1 MNQRKGAVAI
11 LMCHFRSIPGIA
23 FEALLCVAFQGEEGD
38 QGELGEVGAQGP
50 PVKYFSVL
58 RCMIP
63 VVTGGYHYFC
73 SLGEDMQ
80 KYFCKIHSFFTF
92 YIKYSICQGTYRFV
106 KSMLFGIFMQ
116 KLSLRDNTCHSHVS
130 AIDSNISAILY
141 DLCSEL
147 GSEPQSVR
155 EPL

>member
-1 MNQRKGAVAI
+1 
-11 LMCHFRSIPGIA
+11 
-23 FEALLCVAFQGEEGD
+23 
-38 QGELGEVGAQGP
+38 
-50 PVKYFSVL
+50 
-58 RCMIP
+58 
-63 VVTGGYHYFC
+63 
-73 SLGEDMQ
+73 MQ

-116 KLSLRDNTCHSHVS
+116 KLSLRDNTCHSLVS

>member
-1 MNQRKGAVAI
+1 
-11 LMCHFRSIPGIA
+11 
-23 FEALLCVAFQGEEGD
+23 
-38 QGELGEVGAQGP
+38 
-50 PVKYFSVL
+50 
-58 RCMIP
+58 MIP

-73 SLGEDMQ
+73 SLGEDTQ

-92 YIKYSICQGTYRFV
+92 V
-106 KSMLFGIFMQ
+106 KNMLFGIFMQ

-130 AIDSNISAILY
+130 AIDPNISGILF

-147 GSEPQSVR
+147 VSEPKSVR